1 MTSARLAEKGQ
12 RMTVDGSKVISKL
25 HVLLTSNLLPRE
37 VEKGIELA
45 MHYIEEADLDRCGD
59 GVTVTLADGN
69 ELSPHV
75 FEEVE
80 TIENARVTVQRCIHC
95 GKEEIWW
102 ERK

>member
-1 MTSARLAEKGQ
+1 MICNGT
-12 RMTVDGSKVISKL
+12 KVIEEIQ
-25 HVLLTSNLLPRE
+25 LLLKSNLLP
-37 VEKGIELA
+37 
-45 MHYIEEADLDRCGD
+45 EEAERALLVAVDIVQKHDMDSCED
-59 GVTVTLADGN
+59 GQSTILLADGG

-75 FEEVE
+75 FEEIE

>member
-1 MTSARLAEKGQ
+1 MICNGT
-12 RMTVDGSKVISKL
+12 KVIEEIQ
-25 HVLLTSNLLPRE
+25 LLLKSNLLPEE
-37 VEKGIELA
+37 VERALLVAVDIVKKHDMDSCDDGQSTILLA
-45 MHYIEEADLDRCGD
+45 NG
-59 GVTVTLADGN
+59 G

-75 FEEVE
+75 FEEIE

>member
-1 MTSARLAEKGQ
+1 MICNGT
-12 RMTVDGSKVISKL
+12 KVIEGIQ
-25 HVLLTSNLLPRE
+25 LLLKSNLLP
-37 VEKGIELA
+37 
-45 MHYIEEADLDRCGD
+45 EEAERALLVAVDIVQKHDMDSCED
-59 GVTVTLADGN
+59 GQSTILLANGG

-75 FEEVE
+75 FEEIE

>member
-1 MTSARLAEKGQ
+1 MICNGT
-12 RMTVDGSKVISKL
+12 KVIEEIQ
-25 HVLLTSNLLPRE
+25 LLLKSNLLP
-37 VEKGIELA
+37 
-45 MHYIEEADLDRCGD
+45 EEAERALLVAVDIVKKHDMDSCED
-59 GVTVTLADGN
+59 GQPTILLADGG

-80 TIENARVTVQRCIHC
+80 TVENARVTVQRCVHC